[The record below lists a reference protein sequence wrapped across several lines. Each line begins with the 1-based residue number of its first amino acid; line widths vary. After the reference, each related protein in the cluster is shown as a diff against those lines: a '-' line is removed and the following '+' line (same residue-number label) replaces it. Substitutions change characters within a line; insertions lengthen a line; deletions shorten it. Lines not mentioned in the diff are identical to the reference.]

1 MFKSLLS
8 RMGVPALLLLL
19 PAFFIGFGPASEPV
33 SQIDTLLLQVHVRTL
48 SAPAME
54 GRETGTAGEKL
65 AYEYLS
71 AEFAKVG
78 LEGPYGTG
86 SQGYIQPFPFSAGSY
101 FGPANAFKIG
111 KHTLVVEDQW
121 YPLAWSANG
130 TFKGEAVKVGHG
142 IAAPG
147 RDDYQDVKNLKGKVF
162 VMESGYPA
170 DIDVHSRMAQYA
182 DLRTRIDSAVARGA
196 AAVVFV
202 NSDAKQESPA
212 KKISNRIAP
221 SSIPV
226 LFAGTDA
233 AAHFSG
239 SKMPVVS
246 GTTEILKK
254 EKTGHNVVGVINNN
268 ADQWIVI
275 GAHYDHL
282 GYGIEGSLYRGEKKM
297 IHCGADDN
305 ASGTAGLIELARL
318 LKQSNYKNYNY
329 KFIAFSGEEMGLLG
343 SAHLVK
349 HMELPPAKINAMLNM
364 DMIGRLKRED
374 PVLIINGA
382 GTSSQWKPMFEKIN
396 IAGLKT
402 KTSESG
408 LGPSDHASFYLKD
421 IPVLHFFSGTHEDYH
436 KPSDTEEKINYA
448 GKQMILSFMMQLIAQ
463 MNDAPKLAF
472 TKTNDSN
479 NEETPRFKVTLG
491 VVPDYAYDGQG
502 MRIEGVSDGKP
513 AAKAGLKS
521 GDVVIKIGEHNVT
534 DMMGYMRALG
544 KFTKGDKAPVTV
556 KRGEG
561 QMTVEVEF

>member
-1 MFKSLLS
+1 M
-8 RMGVPALLLLL
+8 VPALLLVL
-19 PAFFIGFGPASEPV
+19 PAFFIGFTPGNEPA
-33 SQIDTLLLQVHVRTL
+33 SQIDTLLLQIHVRTL

-71 AEFAKVG
+71 AEYAKVG
-78 LEGPYGTG
+78 LEAPYGTG

-101 FGPANAFKIG
+101 FGPANALKIG
-111 KHTLVVEDQW
+111 KHAVTVETGW

-130 TFKGEAVKVGHG
+130 TFKGEAVKVAHG

-147 RDDYQDVKNLKGKVF
+147 RDDYQDVKGLKGKVF

-170 DIDVHSRMAQYA
+170 DIDPHSRLAQYA
-182 DLRTRIDSAVARGA
+182 DLRTRIDSAIARGA
-196 AAVVFV
+196 AAVIFI
-202 NSDAKQESPA
+202 NSDAKQENPP

-221 SSIPV
+221 STVPV
-226 LFAGTDA
+226 MFAGTAA

-239 SKMPVVS
+239 SKMPVVI

-349 HMELPPAKINAMLNM
+349 HMDLPPGKINAMLNM
-364 DMIGRLKRED
+364 DMIGRMKREE
-374 PVLIINGA
+374 PTLIINGA
-382 GTSSQWKPMFEKIN
+382 GTSSQWKTMFEKIN

-402 KTSESG
+402 KTTESG

-463 MNDAPKLAF
+463 MNESPKLAF

-491 VVPDYAYDGQG
+491 VVPDYAFDGQG

-521 GDVVIKIGEHNVT
+521 GDIVIKIGEHNVT

-544 KFTKGDKAPVTV
+544 KFTKGDKADVMV

-561 QMTVEVEF
+561 QVTVNVEF

>member
-1 MFKSLLS
+1 
-8 RMGVPALLLLL
+8 
-19 PAFFIGFGPASEPV
+19 
-33 SQIDTLLLQVHVRTL
+33 
-48 SAPAME
+48 
-54 GRETGTAGEKL
+54 
-65 AYEYLS
+65 
-71 AEFAKVG
+71 
-78 LEGPYGTG
+78 
-86 SQGYIQPFPFSAGSY
+86 
-101 FGPANAFKIG
+101 
-111 KHTLVVEDQW
+111 
-121 YPLAWSANG
+121 
-130 TFKGEAVKVGHG
+130 
-142 IAAPG
+142 
-147 RDDYQDVKNLKGKVF
+147 
-162 VMESGYPA
+162 
-170 DIDVHSRMAQYA
+170 
-182 DLRTRIDSAVARGA
+182 
-196 AAVVFV
+196 
-202 NSDAKQESPA
+202 
-212 KKISNRIAP
+212 
-221 SSIPV
+221 
-226 LFAGTDA
+226 
-233 AAHFSG
+233 
-239 SKMPVVS
+239 
-246 GTTEILKK
+246 
-254 EKTGHNVVGVINNN
+254 
-268 ADQWIVI
+268 
-275 GAHYDHL
+275 
-282 GYGIEGSLYRGEKKM
+282 
-297 IHCGADDN
+297 
-305 ASGTAGLIELARL
+305 
-318 LKQSNYKNYNY
+318 
-329 KFIAFSGEEMGLLG
+329 
-343 SAHLVK
+343 
-349 HMELPPAKINAMLNM
+349 MLNM

-396 IAGLKT
+396 IAGLKI

>member
-1 MFKSLLS
+1 VCSS
-8 RMGVPALLLLL
+8 
-19 PAFFIGFGPASEPV
+19 
-33 SQIDTLLLQVHVRTL
+33 
-48 SAPAME
+48 
-54 GRETGTAGEKL
+54 
-65 AYEYLS
+65 
-71 AEFAKVG
+71 
-78 LEGPYGTG
+78 
-86 SQGYIQPFPFSAGSY
+86 
-101 FGPANAFKIG
+101 
-111 KHTLVVEDQW
+111 
-121 YPLAWSANG
+121 
-130 TFKGEAVKVGHG
+130 
-142 IAAPG
+142 
-147 RDDYQDVKNLKGKVF
+147 
-162 VMESGYPA
+162 
-170 DIDVHSRMAQYA
+170 
-182 DLRTRIDSAVARGA
+182 DL
-196 AAVVFV
+196 
-202 NSDAKQESPA
+202 
-212 KKISNRIAP
+212 
-221 SSIPV
+221 
-226 LFAGTDA
+226 
-233 AAHFSG
+233 
-239 SKMPVVS
+239 
-246 GTTEILKK
+246 
-254 EKTGHNVVGVINNN
+254 
-268 ADQWIVI
+268 I

-349 HMELPPAKINAMLNM
+349 HMDLPPGKINAMLNM
-364 DMIGRLKRED
+364 DMIGRMKREE
-374 PVLIINGA
+374 PTLIINGA
-382 GTSSQWKPMFEKIN
+382 GTSSQWKTMFEKIN

-402 KTSESG
+402 KTTESG

-463 MNDAPKLAF
+463 MNESPKLAF

-491 VVPDYAYDGQG
+491 VVPDYAFDGQG

-521 GDVVIKIGEHNVT
+521 GDIVIKIGEHNVT

-544 KFTKGDKAPVTV
+544 KFTKGDKADVMV

-561 QMTVEVEF
+561 QVTVNVEF